1 MTRTVTK
8 PGSVANDGNLVVLFV
23 PTAGVVNKLA
33 PTITELAAATVKD
46 ITYALTASGW
56 NPSRSQDTV
65 TDDRLTS
72 PDVYEQ
78 PGRSTNQLS
87 IQYVAGA
94 ADDTA
99 SATLAQGTVGSFYVR
114 YAAPYT
120 ADFAVDDEW
129 EVWPVVMG
137 VPVWDAPTANGKW
150 RKTQKPVVTGPVEI
164 ATAVAGS

>member
-8 PGSVANDGNLVVLFV
+8 PGSVASDGNLVVLFV
-23 PTAGVVNKLA
+23 PKDGVANKLA
-33 PTITELAAATVKD
+33 PTVTELSAATVKD

-56 NPSRSQDTV
+56 NPTRSQDTV
-65 TDDRLTS
+65 TDDRLTA

-87 IQYVAGA
+87 VQYVAGA

-99 SATLAQGTVGSFYVR
+99 STTLEQGTEGSFYVR
-114 YAAPYT
+114 YAVPYET
-120 ADFAVDDEW
+120 DFAEDDEW

-137 VPVWDAPTANGKW
+137 VPAWDAPTANGKW
-150 RKTQKPVVTGPVEI
+150 TKTQKPFVTGPVEV
-164 ATAVAGS
+164 ATAVTA